1 MPTTLKLGTVRMD
14 VTDDEGALREVHAPL
29 AFSTWTGQLSAS
41 LAALDAAAFPAQID
55 LYGMEGGFERYAR
68 MEVRG
73 GGSYALYAGGASAL
87 AVLA

>member
-1 MPTTLKLGTVRMD
+1 MPTTLMLGTVRMG
-14 VTDDEGALREVHAPL
+14 VTDDEGALREVQAPL

-41 LAALDAAAFPAQID
+41 LAALGAASFPAQID
-55 LYGMEGGFERYAR
+55 LYGADGSFERYAR
-68 MEVRG
+68 VEVRG